1 MYSLNVPFWVE
12 RIVNNVHIPSILLYL
27 LIHFQQYEDNLD
39 CILYEGVA
47 YEKLGYAMLTTLVQ
61 IGFHSLL
68 LPHYNFTL
76 FLSKNISIYD
86 EFNNNIHAYT

>member
-1 MYSLNVPFWVE
+1 MSLFGLNELLTMFIFPQF
-12 RIVNNVHIPSILLYL
+12 LLYL
-27 LIHFQQYEDNLD
+27 LIYFQQYEEKLD
-39 CILYEGVA
+39 CILYEGVT